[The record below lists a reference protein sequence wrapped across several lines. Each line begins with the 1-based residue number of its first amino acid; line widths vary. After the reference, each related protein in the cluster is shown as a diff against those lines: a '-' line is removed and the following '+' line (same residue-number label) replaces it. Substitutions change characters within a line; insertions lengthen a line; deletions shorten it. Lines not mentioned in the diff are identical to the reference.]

1 MSPISTKQTNTC
13 DLKSSNT
20 KKTTTYIGNRGPD
33 LEQAI
38 NMADLNGLM
47 GFYKDS
53 LPLNT
58 YTCTCTITRIP
69 LFNLLQAEFIKTK
82 NTDTKAIHFT
92 FMHIA
97 DVLLIN
103 NPTLLCVF
111 H

>member
-13 DLKSSNT
+13 DFKSSNA
-20 KKTTTYIGNRGPD
+20 KKTTTYVGNRGPD

-38 NMADLNGLM
+38 NMADLNRLM
-47 GFYKDS
+47 GSYKDS

-58 YTCTCTITRIP
+58 YTCTITRIP

-97 DVLLIN
+97 DVLSIN